1 MASRGGRN
9 GAQGSLAQRKSR
21 RESGQTVRDGSKEST
36 RVGCH
41 RERVPEMRSNE
52 TGTKPETNMGLLQIE
67 DAVSTAEG
75 KTRFI
80 ANTLLMASSA
90 QFEVEEDWF
99 GELSIYVSDVVDI
112 LESVRGSIYR
122 TRTASGQPL

>member
-1 MASRGGRN
+1 
-9 GAQGSLAQRKSR
+9 
-21 RESGQTVRDGSKEST
+21 
-36 RVGCH
+36 
-41 RERVPEMRSNE
+41 MRSNE
-52 TGTKPETNMGLLQIE
+52 TGTKPETNMELLQIE
-67 DAVSTAEG
+67 DAISTAEG

-99 GELSIYVSDVVDI
+99 GELSIYVNDVVDI